1 MTIEDKLREIV
12 LAPVGE
18 ADFDGKIDEYF
29 YELCVKAFNYGLEV
43 AAEEATASIIPYHII
58 GDVAEVDKKS
68 ILDLKI

>member
-1 MTIEDKLREIV
+1 MTI
-12 LAPVGE
+12 
-18 ADFDGKIDEYF
+18 
-29 YELCVKAFNYGLEV
+29 EV